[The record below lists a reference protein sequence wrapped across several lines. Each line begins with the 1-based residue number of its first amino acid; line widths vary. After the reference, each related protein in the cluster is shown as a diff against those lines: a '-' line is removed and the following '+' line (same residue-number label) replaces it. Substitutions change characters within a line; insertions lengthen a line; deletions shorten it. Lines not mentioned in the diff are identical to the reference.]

1 MEYTLR
7 SGKVVTDEQ
16 IEAMAEAI
24 EAGSLP
30 GQWSGEV
37 VVGRPRLADEPLDV
51 ISFKVPHSA
60 ALAIKRAAEQE
71 GESRSAWT
79 EPKASWPP
87 ARAGGSTQAAPTG
100 LPRLPP
106 IQFCSARTTPPL
118 SARRVPTK
126 STRLSSHTCS

>member
-16 IEAMAEAI
+16 REAMAEAI

-71 GESRSAWT
+71 GESRSAFLR
-79 EPKASWPP
+79 KA
-87 ARAGGSTQAAPTG
+87 ALDRAESVLAA
-100 LPRLPP
+100 
-106 IQFCSARTTPPL
+106 S
-118 SARRVPTK
+118 
-126 STRLSSHTCS
+126 

>member
-51 ISFKVPHSA
+51 ISFKVPHSLPSPSSVRPSRRA
-60 ALAIKRAAEQE
+60 SRARPSCARPALDRARKRPGRQLEL
-71 GESRSAWT
+71 
-79 EPKASWPP
+79 
-87 ARAGGSTQAAPTG
+87 GG
-100 LPRLPP
+100 
-106 IQFCSARTTPPL
+106 
-118 SARRVPTK
+118 ARRRRRPDCRDCRRPVLLGTNDASPICEAR
-126 STRLSSHTCS
+126 SN

>member
-24 EAGSLP
+24 EAGELEQ
-30 GQWSGEV
+30 GIALCGSGEGMTMTLNKHWGIRAEV
-37 VVGRPRLADEPLDV
+37 VVGRPRLADEPPDV

-71 GESRSAWT
+71 GESRSAFLR
-79 EPKASWPP
+79 KA
-87 ARAGGSTQAAPTG
+87 ALDRAESVLAA
-100 LPRLPP
+100 
-106 IQFCSARTTPPL
+106 S
-118 SARRVPTK
+118 
-126 STRLSSHTCS
+126 

>member
-51 ISFKVPHSA
+51 I
-60 ALAIKRAAEQE
+60 ALGLLAQGGAGQSRKRPGRQLEL
-71 GESRSAWT
+71 
-79 EPKASWPP
+79 
-87 ARAGGSTQAAPTG
+87 GSTEAAPTG

-106 IQFCSARTTPPL
+106 IQFRSARTTPPL

>member
-16 IEAMAEAI
+16 IEAMAETI

-71 GESRSAWT
+71 GESRSAFLR
-79 EPKASWPP
+79 KA
-87 ARAGGSTQAAPTG
+87 ALDRAESVLAA
-100 LPRLPP
+100 
-106 IQFCSARTTPPL
+106 S
-118 SARRVPTK
+118 
-126 STRLSSHTCS
+126 

>member
-30 GQWSGEV
+30 GQWSGEG
-37 VVGRPRLADEPLDV
+37 VVGR
-51 ISFKVPHSA
+51 
-60 ALAIKRAAEQE
+60 
-71 GESRSAWT
+71 
-79 EPKASWPP
+79 
-87 ARAGGSTQAAPTG
+87 
-100 LPRLPP
+100 PRLPP
-106 IQFCSARTTPPL
+106 IQFRSARTTPPL

>member
-37 VVGRPRLADEPLDV
+37 VVGQPLDV

-71 GESRSAWT
+71 GESRSAFLR
-79 EPKASWPP
+79 KA
-87 ARAGGSTQAAPTG
+87 ALDRAESVLAA
-100 LPRLPP
+100 
-106 IQFCSARTTPPL
+106 S
-118 SARRVPTK
+118 
-126 STRLSSHTCS
+126 

>member
-1 MEYTLR
+1 MDYTLR

-71 GESRSAWT
+71 GARPSCARRRWT

-87 ARAGGSTQAAPTG
+87 ARAGEYGGGADRIAAIAADPVPLGTNDAS
-100 LPRLPP
+100 P
-106 IQFCSARTTPPL
+106 ICEAR
-118 SARRVPTK
+118 SN
-126 STRLSSHTCS
+126 

>member
-30 GQWSGEV
+30 GQWSGE

-71 GESRSAWT
+71 GESRSAFLR
-79 EPKASWPP
+79 KA
-87 ARAGGSTQAAPTG
+87 ALDRAESVLAA
-100 LPRLPP
+100 
-106 IQFCSARTTPPL
+106 S
-118 SARRVPTK
+118 
-126 STRLSSHTCS
+126 

>member
-60 ALAIKRAAEQE
+60 PSPSSVRPSRRA
-71 GESRSAWT
+71 SRARPSCARRRWT
-79 EPKASWPP
+79 EPESVLAAS
-87 ARAGGSTQAAPTG
+87 
-100 LPRLPP
+100 
-106 IQFCSARTTPPL
+106 
-118 SARRVPTK
+118 
-126 STRLSSHTCS
+126 

>member
-37 VVGRPRLADEPLDV
+37 VG
-51 ISFKVPHSA
+51 
-60 ALAIKRAAEQE
+60 
-71 GESRSAWT
+71 
-79 EPKASWPP
+79 
-87 ARAGGSTQAAPTG
+87 RAGRGWPMSPWT
-100 LPRLPP
+100 
-106 IQFCSARTTPPL
+106 
-118 SARRVPTK
+118 
-126 STRLSSHTCS
+126 

>member
-37 VVGRPRLADEPLDV
+37 GWSAGRGWPSAALDV

-71 GESRSAWT
+71 GESRSAFLR
-79 EPKASWPP
+79 KA
-87 ARAGGSTQAAPTG
+87 ALDRAESVLAA
-100 LPRLPP
+100 
-106 IQFCSARTTPPL
+106 S
-118 SARRVPTK
+118 
-126 STRLSSHTCS
+126 

>member
-51 ISFKVPHSA
+51 ISFKVPHSCLLYTSDA
-60 ALAIKRAAEQE
+60 ADD
-71 GESRSAWT
+71 
-79 EPKASWPP
+79 
-87 ARAGGSTQAAPTG
+87 
-100 LPRLPP
+100 
-106 IQFCSARTTPPL
+106 
-118 SARRVPTK
+118 
-126 STRLSSHTCS
+126 

>member
-51 ISFKVPHSA
+51 ISFKVPH
-60 ALAIKRAAEQE
+60 
-71 GESRSAWT
+71 
-79 EPKASWPP
+79 
-87 ARAGGSTQAAPTG
+87 
-100 LPRLPP
+100 
-106 IQFCSARTTPPL
+106 
-118 SARRVPTK
+118 
-126 STRLSSHTCS
+126 

>member
-7 SGKVVTDEQ
+7 SGKVVTDER

-24 EAGSLP
+24 EGPEEMSEAGSLP

-71 GESRSAWT
+71 GESRSAFLR
-79 EPKASWPP
+79 KA
-87 ARAGGSTQAAPTG
+87 ALDRAESVLAA
-100 LPRLPP
+100 
-106 IQFCSARTTPPL
+106 S
-118 SARRVPTK
+118 
-126 STRLSSHTCS
+126 

>member
-24 EAGSLP
+24 EAGVPADRRCAEGVGDNDTLP
-30 GQWSGEV
+30 AF
-37 VVGRPRLADEPLDV
+37 GRPRLADEPLDV

-71 GESRSAWT
+71 GESRSAFLR
-79 EPKASWPP
+79 KA
-87 ARAGGSTQAAPTG
+87 ALDRAESVLAA
-100 LPRLPP
+100 
-106 IQFCSARTTPPL
+106 S
-118 SARRVPTK
+118 
-126 STRLSSHTCS
+126 